1 MVTELNPQD
10 RQHAAGLLNRAGL
23 TFDARDVA
31 LVAAAI
37 RQFEIEASAR
47 IRAVTPLTDSINSG
61 WELGFKRGHPMPCTL
76 SAHPLFNE
84 TVQFGRVAHTIR
96 ISGETF
102 VRCPLRVT

>member
-61 WELGFKRGHPMPCTL
+61 WELGFKRGHHAAADL
-76 SAHPLFNE
+76 VL
-84 TVQFGRVAHTIR
+84 
-96 ISGETF
+96 SGEA
-102 VRCPLRVT
+102 RQPPAEAPRHALRVVS